1 MKRRLNHKERLWL
14 VLALLIATG
23 CLLLPGM
30 IVNIQ
35 ADMHQDVVRQASAS
49 YYSSKTQT
57 AVRMTLYE
65 RMKLISGEWESIW
78 EEADQQKMMNIQ
90 EMPQELYPSVSGSQE
105 GALELS
111 GYCYMDYQS
120 VLERVETDLKIFYE
134 AGLYPV
140 NPESTYS
147 NWYRPTVTLYQY
159 SDAVFDSYVCYV
171 WLIELEYYDG
181 SMQHT
186 ILMDDTTGM
195 ILAAGLGGED
205 YSLDTKWIQ
214 SVNEI
219 TTFPE
224 SVLDYYRTNQSIWDT
239 VEIAD
244 MNVYCPQYDV
254 WNTNYGLT
262 SSQTGTAGGINQKQ
276 YLFSA
281 STDIS
286 SYAKAVDEVKNTV
299 NNDKFIY
306 SLQWSSQQCWFYLT
320 PFTIRLEQE

>member
-1 MKRRLNHKERLWL
+1 MKRRLKHKEKLWL
-14 VLALLIATG
+14 ALTLLIAIG

-30 IVNIQ
+30 IVRIQ
-35 ADMHQDVVRQASAS
+35 ADMHQNVVRQASAS

-78 EEADQQKMMNIQ
+78 EEADQQKMMNVR
-90 EMPQELYPSVSGSQE
+90 EMPQELYPSGSGSQE

-111 GYCYMDYQS
+111 GYCYMDYQT

-134 AGLYPV
+134 ADLYPID
-140 NPESTYS
+140 PESTYS
-147 NWYRPTVTLYQY
+147 NWYRPDVTLYQY
-159 SDAVFDSYVCYV
+159 SDAVFGSYVCYV

-181 SMQHT
+181 SMKHT

-195 ILAAGLGGED
+195 ILAAGLQGED
-205 YSLDTKWIQ
+205 YSLNTKWIQ

-219 TTFPE
+219 TTCPE
-224 SVLDYYRTNQSIWDT
+224 SVLNYYRTNQAIWDT
-239 VEIAD
+239 VEITG
-244 MNVYCPQYDV
+244 MNAYCPEYDV
-254 WNTNYGLT
+254 WNTKYGLT
-262 SSQTGTAGGINQKQ
+262 SSQTGMTGGINQKQ